1 MDRIYAPWRSAYFS
15 LGKNGEC
22 LFCRV
27 QREQRDEL
35 VGILYRGEKWF
46 VILNAYPYSSGHL
59 MIVAARHVSRMGD
72 LLEDELTELAKLLPI
87 CERAIEEAYNPD
99 GMNVGI
105 NIGQSAGAGIA
116 GHLHVHVCPR
126 WHGDTNFMT
135 TIAETRVVSESM
147 EESWR
152 KLKPKFDRP

>member
-1 MDRIYAPWRSAYFS
+1 MDRIYAPWRNEYFS
-15 LGKNGEC
+15 LRKDGEC
-22 LFCRV
+22 LFCQV

-59 MIVAARHVSRMGD
+59 MIVVSRHVSRMGD
-72 LLEDELTELAKLLPI
+72 LLEDELMELARLLPI
-87 CERAIEEAYNPD
+87 CERAIEEAYRPD
-99 GMNVGI
+99 GMNIGI
-105 NIGQSAGAGIA
+105 NIGESAGAGIA

-126 WHGDTNFMT
+126 WRGDTNFMT

-147 EESWR
+147 AESWR